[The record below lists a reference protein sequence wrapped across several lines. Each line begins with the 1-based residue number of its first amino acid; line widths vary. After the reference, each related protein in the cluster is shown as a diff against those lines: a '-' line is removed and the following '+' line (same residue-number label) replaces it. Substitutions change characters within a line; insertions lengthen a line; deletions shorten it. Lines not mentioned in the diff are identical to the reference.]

1 MSDSS
6 QQTKGLA
13 VIGIILLAAGSASRF
28 RAAGGQGNKL
38 NASLPGNASSIFA
51 MTLQQALNSGLPV
64 HVVTR
69 PDNPQVQAECAE
81 AGVTTTLIDSAG
93 SGDSIAAG
101 VKATPHWSGWL
112 VHLADMPFVPAAL
125 FLRVSQALQKTC
137 TARPYWQEQPGHPV
151 GFSSMLRDEL
161 MALRG
166 DAGARELLE
175 RYPAL
180 AIAADGPATFV
191 DIDLP
196 TQLGGAL

>member
-1 MSDSS
+1 M
-6 QQTKGLA
+6 
-13 VIGIILLAAGSASRF
+13 IGIILLAAGNASRF
-28 RAAGGQGNKL
+28 RAAGGYGNKL
-38 NASLPGNASSIFA
+38 NASLPGNASSLFA
-51 MTLQQALNSGLPV
+51 MTLQQALTSGLPV

-69 PDNPQVQAECAE
+69 PDNPQVQAECAK
-81 AGVTTTLIDSAG
+81 AGVTTTLLDSAG
-93 SGDSIAAG
+93 SGESIAAG

-112 VHLADMPFVPAAL
+112 VHLADMPFVPASL

-161 MALRG
+161 LGLSG
-166 DAGARELLE
+166 DSGARPLLE

-180 AIAADGPATFV
+180 AIAADGPTTFI

-196 TQLGGAL
+196 AQLGDAR